1 MLFRGKYYWASN
13 FSFSPIKYKI
23 GNDEKETI
31 FSTAEHLYQAL
42 KYIDKPEVMRIISDM
57 QSPVDAKRVGKKIPA
72 NSEYLKEDYRLSIM
86 KKVMELKYK
95 IPLFRA
101 YLLSTKD
108 QEISS

>member
-42 KYIDKPEVMRIISDM
+42 KYIDKPEAMRIISDM
-57 QSPVDAKRVGKKIPA
+57 QSPVDAKRVSKKIPA
-72 NSEYLKEDYRLSIM
+72 NSEYLKEYRGFLFVYLI
-86 KKVMELKYK
+86 MEL
-95 IPLFRA
+95 
-101 YLLSTKD
+101 LLLQNK
-108 QEISS
+108 